1 MVGARH
7 QFSGMRTTNASSGG
21 RVGAASELMR
31 LEMQKKGKLP
41 AAQRYKRLM
50 RQKLEEN
57 KKEALGASYKK
68 PFSFSDKIGGGGKM
82 SARAEQAL
90 KEIAMKKAAKLAK
103 EEREMVIVQPR
114 NYANGRL
121 TKKGDICDV
130 AGNVIGKVNTKNG
143 KMTTN
148 NGWGFGRYKPKSMMT
163 DMKIT
168 DAINKHSPYLI
179 QQRKMQLLE
188 QQAGYN
194 YGVHGN
200 MMADDVIN
208 VHGKQ
213 GGNANPYGY
222 NTEGQEGY
230 SAYGTNVAGPR
241 QNIGVTAWGAQSDNV
256 WGSYTDNAWG
266 VSTDNVWGSNSTDIW
281 GGIGAGNLWA
291 NSGVKIFGT
300 GNGRNYL
307 RGLFGFV
314 GALFGLSFSS
324 KKNRTRLA
332 ALNKIAQANA
342 QRTSSRGSSATM
354 RSARSR

>member
-1 MVGARH
+1 
-7 QFSGMRTTNASSGG
+7 MRTSGG

-31 LEMQKKGKLP
+31 LEIQKKGKMP

-50 RQKLEEN
+50 KQQLEEN

-90 KEIAMKKAAKLAK
+90 KEIAMKKAAKLAR
-103 EEREMVIVQPR
+103 EERQMVIVQPR
-114 NYANGRL
+114 NFINGRL
-121 TKKGDICDV
+121 TKKGEIYDV
-130 AGNVIGKVNTKNG
+130 AGNIVGKVNSKNG

-148 NGWGFGRYKPKSMMT
+148 TGWGFGRYKPKSMMT

-168 DAINKHSPYLI
+168 DAINKHSPYFI
-179 QQRKMQLLE
+179 QQRKMQMLE
-188 QQAGYN
+188 QHGGGYN

-208 VHGKQ
+208 IHGKQ
-213 GGNANPYGY
+213 GANGNPYGY
-222 NTEGQEGY
+222 NTDGQEGM

-241 QNIGVTAWGAQSDNV
+241 QNIGVTAWGARSDNV
-256 WGSYTDNAWG
+256 WGAYTDNAWG
-266 VSTDNVWGSNSTDIW
+266 VSTDNVWGSNTTDVW
-281 GGIGAGNLWA
+281 GGIGSGNLWA
-291 NSGVKIFGT
+291 NSGVKIWGT

-314 GALFGLSFSS
+314 GALFGLGFAS
-324 KKNRTRLA
+324 KKNRSRLA
-332 ALNKIAQANA
+332 ALNNLARASA
-342 QRTSSRGSSATM
+342 QRSSSKGSSATM
-354 RSARSR
+354 RTARTR